1 MLAIGTQAPDFTL
14 EDHNGQKVSLHDFA
28 GRKTV
33 LYFYPKDFTP
43 QCTVQ
48 AKAFRAFFEEYAR
61 LGAVI
66 IGISRDSVKSHAQ
79 FAAKYSLP
87 FILLSDPELE
97 AVKAYEVQRDSKLL
111 GFLGLDVRR
120 ATYVIGEGGKIAA
133 CWSDA
138 DAAGNAADVL
148 SYLKA
153 SCPLAE

>member
-87 FILLSDPELE
+87 FILLSDPELK

-120 ATYVIGEGGKIAA
+120 STYVIGEDGKIAA

-138 DAAGNAADVL
+138 DASENAADVL
-148 SYLKA
+148 GYLKE
-153 SCPLAE
+153 SCPLAK